1 MKTHPLKPVL
11 KTHIEHFF
19 KLFQPGDKFRTEDII
34 KFCKRRMGVTSI
46 YGDTILRYTR
56 ELRKEG
62 AIDYEIKCRNSRIV
76 TVI

>member
-1 MKTHPLKPVL
+1 MKTHPLKPAIKLQV
-11 KTHIEHFF
+11 ENFF
-19 KLFQPGDKFRTEDII
+19 MLFKPGDTFKTEDII

-56 ELRKEG
+56 ELREEG
-62 AIDYEIKCRNSRIV
+62 AIDYEIKCRQSRVV